1 MSYLERYDELRAADP
16 GRAAGAVAEWIAGE
30 WRPFFAELRAA
41 RPVLATPAFTLVTR
55 FADVTEVLS
64 REQVFTVRL
73 YGTPMEAVLGGP
85 YMLTQD
91 ATPLHWAERGL
102 TQAVLPAHDI
112 PRVRELAGRYAD
124 EALDAAAPAGRIDAV
139 EELARQVLLR
149 ICGDYLGVPGPDP
162 ATLSEWSRD
171 SMHDIIRNLPR
182 DPNVHATACAAGA
195 GLRAHVNELIAERR
209 RAPGEDA
216 LSRLIALAPP
226 ASLGFDDLR
235 LTVNAAGLPL
245 GLVENAAQS
254 IVQIIRHLLGR
265 EDGVREEAVA
275 AAKAGGPFDGYA
287 WEALRFAPFNPLIFR
302 FCERDHRLASGAFI
316 KAGTPVFAC
325 TSSAGMDEEA
335 VAAPEEFRIDRPG
348 FVRLQFGYGAHE
360 CVGKHVGV
368 AVIPEVV
375 RRVLRRPGVALPPGA
390 AIEFDGGPFPRRFPL
405 TLGAS

>member
-1 MSYLERYDELRAADP
+1 MSYLDRYERLLAKDP
-16 GRAAGAVAEWIAGE
+16 AQAVQAVAHWIGAE
-30 WRPFFAELRAA
+30 WRPFFAELREA

-55 FADVTEVLS
+55 FADVIEVLS
-64 REQVFTVRL
+64 REKVFTVRL
-73 YGTPMEAVLGGP
+73 YGEPMEAVLGGP

-102 TQAVLPAHDI
+102 TQAVLPAHDV

-124 EALDAAAPAGRIDAV
+124 EALDMALPAGRIDAV
-139 EELARQVLLR
+139 EGLARYVLLR

-162 ATLSEWSRD
+162 ATLSEWSRA

-182 DPNVHATACAAGA
+182 DPNVHATACAAGSA
-195 GLRAHVNELIAERR
+195 LRAHVSELIAERR
-209 RAPGEDA
+209 RTPGEDA
-216 LSRLIALAPP
+216 LSRLVSLVPP
-226 ASLGFDDLR
+226 ASLGFDELR
-235 LTVNAAGLPL
+235 LMVNGAGLPL

-265 EDGVREEAVA
+265 EDGVREEAIA
-275 AAKAGGPFDGYA
+275 AARAGEPFDGYA

-302 FCERDHRLASGAFI
+302 FCERDHRLASGTLI

-335 VAAPEEFRIDRPG
+335 VADPADFRTDRPD
-348 FVRLQFGYGAHE
+348 FVRLHFGYGPHD

-375 RRVLRRPGVALPPGA
+375 RRVLRRPGVALLPGEP
-390 AIEFDGGPFPRRFPL
+390 IDFDGGPFPRRFPIS
-405 TLGAS
+405 LGAS